1 MSAHIPVDIC
11 TLMSY
16 AIPLRIYSVVI
27 LTVFRLGSGA
37 ALSPNASPCAF
48 DEVRTKPL
56 KRGSQQNRA
65 LTPPTPV
72 FDLTPLPL
80 HSLVLTQKFLGR
92 KDYRTAT
99 FEEGRWHSTSSPRL
113 RSFRPVDHYSLVKN
127 YTTFII
133 RVIPL
138 GIQKLMVLVRDAVL
152 RALLVPEWNLAET
165 YNRHDKLLPSDPVQR
180 EPS

>member
-1 MSAHIPVDIC
+1 MHFRPFVTCPRARTRYTDSFHGPEKTMKHMSAHIAVGIC

-48 DEVRTKPL
+48 DKSSNQTVGTWVSIEPRATPL
-56 KRGSQQNRA
+56 
-65 LTPPTPV
+65 TPV

-92 KDYRTAT
+92 KDYRSAT

-113 RSFRPVDHYSLVKN
+113 RSFRLVNFYSLAKN
-127 YTTFII
+127 YTTFRICDFVHI
-133 RVIPL
+133 TANI
-138 GIQKLMVLVRDAVL
+138 
-152 RALLVPEWNLAET
+152 
-165 YNRHDKLLPSDPVQR
+165 
-180 EPS
+180 